1 MTDLARRGLR
11 SPAAVITGGITLLAV
26 DLVAT
31 HSNAEIPAGLLL
43 AILLAFVAA
52 WIARHWSWLV
62 MAVGLVAL
70 LIPNEGTYAI
80 TGGPVKLEPYRLLV
94 GLILIGFLIALLVD
108 PRVRLRR
115 TKFEGPLALIVLAV
129 VGSEVLNPGRVSAT
143 SNHMVKAIWLFAT
156 FVLFL
161 YMVVSTV
168 RTREVVE
175 RLLTVLVCAGCVVAV
190 GAEVQRRTGFNLFYH
205 LHPLLPIFHFN
216 TPNAALDRGGAVRAT
231 ASAGHPIELSDTMAM
246 LVPIAAY
253 LAISRRQRIWWGAAL
268 LLVLGDFVG
277 GSKTGIVGLLACLGV
292 FLWLRPR
299 SVLRAWPALLPILVV
314 VHFAAPSAI
323 GGMLEAF
330 FPKEGFIAAQ
340 SHTFIGRGGKTED
353 ATRLSRV
360 GPILHG
366 EFAEHNPFFGEGYGT
381 RITGEPIEK
390 ENNAIVLDDQW
401 LGTLVEIG
409 ILGVT
414 GWVLLLGLVIR
425 RLGKRAKLE
434 RGTREGWLPVALA
447 GSVAAFAASIATYD
461 AFSFVQA
468 VLLVYLIIACA
479 SVILWLPPTRTPDA
493 RII

>member
-1 MTDLARRGLR
+1 MISMARRGLR
-11 SPAAVITGGITLLAV
+11 SPAPVIAGGLAV
-26 DLVAT
+26 LTADVVAT
-31 HSNAEIPAGLLL
+31 RSSPEIPAGVLL
-43 AILLAFVAA
+43 AIVLALGVA
-52 WIARHWSWLV
+52 WIAKHWSWLV
-62 MAVGLVAL
+62 MTVGLVAL

-80 TGGPVKLEPYRLLV
+80 TGGPVKLEPYRLVVGAILV
-94 GLILIGFLIALLVD
+94 GWLIALLVD

-115 TKFEGPLALIVLAV
+115 TKFEVPLGLILLAV
-129 VGSEVLNPGRVSAT
+129 IGSEVLNPGRVSTT
-143 SNHMVKAIWLFAT
+143 SNHTVKALWLFAT
-156 FVLFL
+156 FILFL

-168 RTREVVE
+168 RTRQVVE

-190 GAEVQRRTGFNLFYH
+190 AAEVQRRTGFNLFDH
-205 LHPLLPIFHFN
+205 LHPFLPVFHYS
-216 TPNAALDRGGAVRAT
+216 TPAAALERGGAIRAN

-314 VHFAAPSAI
+314 VHFAAPTAI
-323 GGMLEAF
+323 GSMLEAF

-340 SHTFIGRGGKTED
+340 SRTFVGRHGKTED
-353 ATRLSRV
+353 VTRLSRI

-381 RITGEPIEK
+381 RITGEPVQS

-409 ILGVT
+409 ILGIV
-414 GWVLLLGLVIR
+414 GWILLFGLLIRGLGQ
-425 RLGKRAKLE
+425 RAKLE
-434 RGTREGWLPVALA
+434 RGTRDGWLPVALA

-461 AFSFVQA
+461 AFGFVQA
-468 VLLVYLIIACA
+468 VLLAYLLVACA
-479 SVILWLPPTRTPDA
+479 SVILWLPPERGRGPQ
-493 RII
+493 II